1 VGWQAFHP
9 DGIDSDPSGYRLP
22 VPETVAPGQVLGGR
36 YRLDHELAR
45 GGMATVWVAED
56 PLLSRRVAVKI
67 LHPELALNE
76 ALRTRFRHE
85 AVAAAKLSHP
95 AIVATY
101 DTGDDEGTAY
111 IVMQLVEGP
120 TLRRMLDARGALPVG
135 EAADIASQV
144 AEALDHAHRHGL
156 VHRDIKPANVLIPP
170 DGQVKVT
177 DFGIAKAAGDEDLTS
192 TGAVIGTARYLAPEQ
207 VNGDAVDGRADVYA
221 LGLILYE
228 MLTATLPFSGDS
240 EIATAMARLTKVP
253 DPVRTLRPEVP
264 PMLDAVVNRSL
275 ARDPDHRFP
284 SASAL
289 RDALDPVRDSTP
301 PPSAPPVPVPGP
313 ADHTVGI
320 DRTEAEAL
328 SPTPA
333 EALSPTPAERRVV
346 TARRRP
352 RALVALLAVAAVVVA
367 GYVGVRAV
375 SGGDDGD
382 PGGGAAAT
390 EDSQLTIAGV
400 ADFDPD
406 GDEQESGNATGQ
418 ATDGN
423 PATVWSTERYNNR
436 DFDDPKRGVGL
447 ILELEREEAIGRVE
461 VATDDD
467 DWNGQIYVAD
477 ASGANLEDWG
487 EPVAQEEGLGQ
498 LALFDLREGTRG
510 RFVLV
515 WITRLPADGK
525 LGLAEVTLGG

>member
-1 VGWQAFHP
+1 M
-9 DGIDSDPSGYRLP
+9 
-22 VPETVAPGQVLGGR
+22 PETVAPGRVLGGR

-45 GGMATVWVAED
+45 GGMAAVWVAED

-67 LHPELALNE
+67 LHPELGVNE
-76 ALRTRFRHE
+76 ALRARFRHE

-101 DTGDDEGTAY
+101 DTGDDDGTAY

-144 AEALDHAHRHGL
+144 AEALDHAHRNGL

-177 DFGIAKAAGDEDLTS
+177 DFGIAKASGGEDLTS

-228 MLTATLPFSGDS
+228 MLTGTLPFRGDS
-240 EIATAMARLTKVP
+240 EIATAMARLTTVP
-253 DPVRTLRPEVP
+253 DPVRDLRPEVP
-264 PMLDAVVNRSL
+264 PMLDAVVSRSL
-275 ARDPDHRFP
+275 ARDPEQRFP
-284 SASAL
+284 SARAL
-289 RDALDPVRDSTP
+289 HDALDPARDSTP
-301 PPSAPPVPVPGP
+301 PPRPAPALAGP

-320 DRTEAEAL
+320 DRTDAEAL
-328 SPTPA
+328 GPPPTDA
-333 EALSPTPAERRVV
+333 RVV
-346 TARRRP
+346 TRRRRP
-352 RALVALLAVAAVVVA
+352 RAALALVVVAAVVAA
-367 GYVGVRAV
+367 GYVGVRAL
-375 SGGDDGD
+375 SGGDDNGS
-382 PGGGAAAT
+382 GGGTAT
-390 EDSQLTIAGV
+390 EDAAKFTVVNV

-406 GDEQESGNATGQ
+406 GDEQENGDTAVQ

-423 PATVWSTERYNNR
+423 PGTVWSTERYNNR
-436 DFDDPKRGVGL
+436 DFDEPKQGVGL
-447 ILELEREEAIGRVE
+447 ILELDGDRAVGKVE
-461 VATDDD
+461 VAADDE
-467 DWNGQIYVAD
+467 DWNGEIYVAD
-477 ASGANLEDWG
+477 ASGAALADWG
-487 EPVAQEEGLGQ
+487 TPVAQGANLGRLASFDVSEG
-498 LALFDLREGTRG
+498 ARG
-510 RFVLV
+510 RFVLA

-525 LGLAEVTLGG
+525 LGIAEVTIGG